1 MKSLRKVIWAE
12 GMFLGQQHFQLWD
25 QYYENYQ
32 NLQSS
37 SISPMSWGVL
47 SYEIDE
53 DALEN
58 GQFRLNSCQ
67 VIFPDGRLV
76 SYDITEDA
84 SLALDLKGGY
94 SEKLDI
100 YICLPANR
108 NASGI
113 TGYRENG
120 GLCAWN
126 TDYTRVPDENDP
138 NRQREV
144 MLGRPNLILLTGEE
158 SRENFSS
165 LQIAELVND
174 GDDNYTLV
182 EEFIPTSARIN
193 ASPRLFSLIKSL
205 TELFS
210 AKVRVLNEQ
219 RKQMSAQIATFGHT
233 DVSNF
238 LVLQT
243 LSGAIPVLRH
253 FRENPELH
261 PEQLYQLLARVIG
274 QLCPFSFDIDVHGIP
289 KYRHNDLTRTF
300 DGIEKQL
307 RGLIDVAMP
316 DKLAT
321 LQLVKEADLL
331 WSVDNIDSTHLAKN
345 DFYIAVLSPMDDPM
359 WVKHFEKIAKVGAR
373 ADIEMIVASAMPG
386 VRLAH
391 TQRPPSNLPIKSGY
405 EYFRVEPKGD
415 FWKRINSERT
425 MGLYLPKAFRKVK
438 MEIVLVPRD

>member
-25 QYYENYQ
+25 QYNETYQ
-32 NLQSS
+32 NLQSR
-37 SISPMSWGVL
+37 SISPLAWGVL
-47 SYEIDE
+47 SYEVDE
-53 DALEN
+53 EALEN
-58 GQFRLNSCQ
+58 GQFRLNECT
-67 VIFPDGRLV
+67 VIFQDGRLV
-76 SYDITEDA
+76 SYDITEDT

-94 SEKLDI
+94 SDRLEI
-100 YICLPANR
+100 FICMPANR

-113 TGYRENG
+113 NGYRENG
-120 GLCAWN
+120 ALCAWN
-126 TDYTRVPDENDP
+126 TDYTSVSDENDP

-158 SRENFSS
+158 SRENFVS

-182 EEFIPTSARIN
+182 EEFIPSSARVN
-193 ASPRLFSLIKSL
+193 ASPRLYGMLQSLI
-205 TELFS
+205 ELFS

-219 RKQMSAQIATFGHT
+219 RKQLSAQIATFGHT

-243 LSGAIPVLRH
+243 LSGAIPLLRH
-253 FRENPELH
+253 FRENPQLH

-274 QLCPFSFDIDVHGIP
+274 QLCPFSFDMDVHGIP
-289 KYRHNDLTRTF
+289 KYRHGDLTKTF
-300 DGIEKQL
+300 DAIEQQL

-316 DKLAT
+316 EKMAT

-331 WSVDNIDSTHLAKN
+331 WSVDNIDSTHLSGN
-345 DFYIAVLSPMDDPM
+345 DFYLAVLSPMDDPM
-359 WVKHFEKIAKVGAR
+359 WVKHFERIVKVGAR

-386 VRLAH
+386 VRMVH
-391 TQRPPSNLPIKSGY
+391 MQRPPSNLPIKSGY
-405 EYFRVEPKGD
+405 EYFRIEPKGD
-415 FWKRINSERT
+415 FWDRIKSERT
-425 MGLYLPKAFRKVK
+425 LGLYLPKALNKVK
-438 MEIVLVPRD
+438 MEIVLVPKG

>member
-25 QYYENYQ
+25 QYYESYQ
-32 NLQSS
+32 NLQARSTA
-37 SISPMSWGVL
+37 PLSWGVL
-47 SYEIDE
+47 SYDIDE
-53 DALEN
+53 EALEN
-58 GQFRLNSCQ
+58 GQFRLSQCQ
-67 VIFPDGRLV
+67 VIFPDGRVV
-76 SYDITEDA
+76 SYDISEDA
-84 SLALDLKGGY
+84 PLALDLKGGH
-94 SEKLDI
+94 SEKIDL

-113 TGYRENG
+113 NGYRDNG
-120 GLCAWN
+120 ALCAWN
-126 TDYTRVPDENDP
+126 TDYTRVSDENDP

-144 MLGRPNLILLTGEE
+144 MLGRPNLILLSGEE
-158 SRENFSS
+158 SRENFAS

-182 EEFIPTSARIN
+182 EDFIPTSARMN
-193 ASPRLFSLIKSL
+193 ASPRLISMMQSIL
-205 TELFS
+205 ELFS
-210 AKVRVLNEQ
+210 SKARVLNEQ

-253 FRENPELH
+253 FKDNPQLH
-261 PEQLYQLLARVIG
+261 PEQLYQLLVRVIG
-274 QLCPFSFDIDVHGIP
+274 QLCPFSFDIDVHGVP
-289 KYRHNDLTRTF
+289 KYRHNDLTKTF
-300 DGIEKQL
+300 DAIEQQM

-316 DKLAT
+316 DKMAT
-321 LQLVKEADLL
+321 LQLTKEADLL
-331 WSVDNIDSTHLAKN
+331 WSIDNIDSKHLKGN

-359 WVKHFEKIAKVGAR
+359 WVKHFEKIVKVGAR

-386 VRLAH
+386 VRMVH
-391 TQRPPSNLPIKSGY
+391 MQRPPSNLPIKSGY
-405 EYFRVEPKGD
+405 EYFRVERKGD

-425 MGLYLPKAFRKVK
+425 LGVYLPKAFRKIK